1 MKLWAIF
8 SVFAF
13 AAGVQAATL
22 EYERNGLLGKVID
35 ESLSHL
41 PSDYLQSVDK
51 KISIEAKSLKSDEK
65 FISEN
70 LCHIDEGVKFGLTKK
85 NKISISSRLIELA
98 EKNSQT
104 FDCGHRT
111 FRNMLKAVI
120 IHELTHVKDN
130 KERISL
136 NADFQRIVG
145 MKRVQRNSRKRLMN
159 QNAQSSPDA
168 YEFHNLEESLAVNTE
183 YLVLDPEFE
192 CRKPATA
199 NFLSKVL
206 NIPLKGK
213 CNQNYKV
220 ITQSAFLED
229 NYQLSVSIDPKRV
242 YQVHYLFAGKGQA
255 LMSRWGHAMFRL
267 IVCAP
272 FRKQAGP
279 ECLTDVSHHVALSYR
294 AYMSDIN
301 ISYSK
306 GVFGG
311 YPSQLFIMRFLEVQ
325 QEYTKFE
332 LRDLYSVPLKMTEAQ
347 KKDFLNLT
355 LERYWTYQG
364 RYYFID
370 NNCGTETVKHL
381 AVALSDEESKLI
393 SSITPLKIYRD
404 IVKDSN
410 DLTDEN
416 LQGLSRKEMVGKQV
430 LVESMYEQL
439 NDSYLFLRPHLTS
452 FREKDVKKFIKKT
465 TAEARL
471 KDYQEFISTSEM
483 VDPALRK
490 QIAMKL
496 VHLERYLAN
505 RFLQEVPKKAIKQM
519 NKDEE
524 LKTEVMKMGETLRLL
539 SVQPWEVV
547 DAKYGVPVESEF
559 EEQFPAFL
567 RSRKNEV
574 KNSIESQM
582 ANLEEIMG
590 KKYFTKELRE
600 LEILKEIKTLTSEFI
615 YQVNNIR

>member
-1 MKLWAIF
+1 MKLWTIF

-22 EYERNGLLGKVID
+22 EYDRSGLLGELID
-35 ESLSHL
+35 ESISIL
-41 PSDYLQSVDK
+41 PSDYLQSVNK
-51 KISIEAKSLKSDEK
+51 KITIEAKELKSDEK
-65 FISEN
+65 FISED
-70 LCHIDEGVKFGLTKK
+70 LCNIDEGVKFGLTKK
-85 NKISISSRLIELA
+85 DKITISSRLIELA
-98 EKNSQT
+98 EKNT
-104 FDCGHRT
+104 LNFDCGHKT

-130 KERISL
+130 KEKISL

-145 MKRVQRNSRKRLMN
+145 MKRVQRSSRKKLMN
-159 QNAQSSPDA
+159 QNAESSPDA

-183 YLVLDPEFE
+183 YLILDPEFE

-199 NFLSKVL
+199 GFLSKAL
-206 NIPLKGK
+206 NIPLQGK
-213 CNQNYKV
+213 CNRNYKV

-272 FRKQAGP
+272 FRKAPGP
-279 ECLTDVSHHVALSYR
+279 ECLNDVSHHVALSYR

-332 LRDLYSVPLKMTEAQ
+332 LRDLYSVPLKMTESQ
-347 KKDFLNLT
+347 KKDFLDLT

-393 SSITPLKIYRD
+393 SSITPLKIFRD

-416 LQGLSRKEMVGKQV
+416 LQGLSRQEMVKRQY

-439 NDSYLFLRPHLTS
+439 NESYLFLKPYLSS
-452 FREKDVKKFIKKT
+452 FREKDIKKFIKKT
-465 TAEARL
+465 TAEHRL
-471 KDYQEFISTSEM
+471 KDYQDFIAASVEM
-483 VDPALRK
+483 EPEQRE

-496 VHLERYLAN
+496 VHLERYLSN
-505 RFLQEVPKKAIKQM
+505 RFLQEVPKKAIKVM

-524 LKTEVMKMGETLRLL
+524 LKAEVMKMKETLRLL

-547 DAKYGVPVESEF
+547 NAKYGAPVDSEF
-559 EEQFPAFL
+559 EEQFPVFL
-567 RSRKNEV
+567 TSRKSEV
-574 KNSIESQM
+574 KTSIENQM
-582 ANLEEIMG
+582 TNLEAIMG
-590 KKYFTKELRE
+590 KQYFTKELRE

>member
-1 MKLWAIF
+1 MKLWTIF
-8 SVFAF
+8 SLFAF
-13 AAGVQAATL
+13 AASVQAATL
-22 EYERNGLLGKVID
+22 EYDRSGLLGELID
-35 ESLSHL
+35 ESLSIL
-41 PSDYLQSVDK
+41 PSDYLQSVNK
-51 KISIEAKSLKSDEK
+51 KITIEAKDLKSDGK
-65 FISEN
+65 FISED
-70 LCHIDEGVKFGLTKK
+70 LCNIDEGVKFGLTKK
-85 NKISISSRLIELA
+85 DKITISSRLIELA
-98 EKNSQT
+98 KKNTQT
-104 FDCGHRT
+104 FDCGHRS

-130 KERISL
+130 KEKISL

-145 MKRVQRNSRKRLMN
+145 MKRVQRSSRKKLMN
-159 QNAQSSPDA
+159 QNTGSSPDA
-168 YEFHNLEESLAVNTE
+168 YEFHNLEESLAVNAE
-183 YLVLDPEFE
+183 YLLLDPEFE

-199 NFLSKVL
+199 GFLSKAL
-206 NIPLKGK
+206 NIPLKGN
-213 CNQNYKV
+213 CNRNYKV

-242 YQVHYLFAGKGQA
+242 YQVHYLFAGKGRA

-267 IVCAP
+267 VVCAP
-272 FRKQAGP
+272 FRKAPGP
-279 ECLTDVSHHVALSYR
+279 ECLNDVSHHVALSYR

-332 LRDLYSVPLKMTEAQ
+332 LRDLYSVPLKMTESQ
-347 KKDFLNLT
+347 KKDFLDLT

-393 SSITPLKIYRD
+393 SSITPLKIFRD

-416 LQGLSRKEMVGKQV
+416 LQGLSRENMVKKQY

-439 NDSYLFLRPHLTS
+439 NESYLFLKPYLNS
-452 FREKDVKKFIKKT
+452 FKEKDINKFLKKT
-465 TAEARL
+465 TAEHRL
-471 KDYQEFISTSEM
+471 KDYQDFISSSENM
-483 VDPALRK
+483 NPNERK
-490 QIAMKL
+490 QVAMKL
-496 VHLERYLAN
+496 VHLERYLSN
-505 RFLQEVPKKAIKQM
+505 RFLQEVPKKAIKVM
-519 NKDEE
+519 NKDED
-524 LKTEVMKMGETLRLL
+524 LKAEVMKMGETLRLL

-547 DAKYGVPVESEF
+547 NAKYGVPVESEF
-559 EEQFPAFL
+559 EEQFPVFL
-567 RSRKNEV
+567 TTRKSEV
-574 KNSIESQM
+574 STSIENQM
-582 ANLEEIMG
+582 ANLERIMG
-590 KKYFTKELRE
+590 KSYFTKELKE